1 MPPRKEAI
9 THDINGW
16 KENSCFINVLLET
29 LIRVVMPVLPMPTP
43 TGNLQD
49 ISACDQFW
57 LNMWKYVNENRYVDA
72 SSAGRKFLWSE
83 KFKKGDMQDPT
94 AVLSYI
100 LKSNSSTLASAPFL
114 FHLHGKKVTMRHL
127 EVLDSFLGLFE
138 LDEAIFK
145 EENLG
150 NPDEASIGD
159 LLNNWIEQGH
169 ITTLVPG
176 FSLKKPNIVIHNT
189 ISRYPPFLIIT
200 DASLSSTFRKEQE
213 YDTNYQTIYDDTI
226 DIRLKMYELCARV
239 ISERCDGHHYV
250 INCRIGSSVYKVDNL
265 RKSITGQKKKL
276 DGK

>member
-1 MPPRKEAI
+1 
-9 THDINGW
+9 
-16 KENSCFINVLLET
+16 
-29 LIRVVMPVLPMPTP
+29 
-43 TGNLQD
+43 
-49 ISACDQFW
+49 
-57 LNMWKYVNENRYVDA
+57 MWNCVNENRYVDA

-83 KFKKGDMQDPT
+83 KFKSDMGDPT
-94 AVLSYI
+94 TVLSYI

-127 EVLDSFLGLFE
+127 EVLDEEILKEDSLLGLFE

-176 FSLKKPNIVIHNT
+176 FSSKKPDTVIHNT

-226 DIRLKMYELCARV
+226 DIRLKVYELCARV
-239 ISERCDGHHYV
+239 VSERCHGHHYV
-250 INCRIGSSVYKVDNL
+250 
-265 RKSITGQKKKL
+265 
-276 DGK
+276 